1 MKGDFSHNYF
11 TDMEDFAKLALEL
24 IEANKISSTEIG
36 DVLGKTGQIEGVKCL
51 NKGLFKVGEVAFIY
65 AINNSNYEV
74 HKQLAEKDIRD
85 KILFVYNVNCDR
97 AIFGDLVSKY
107 IMLYKR
113 AKAIVINGKLRDAH
127 TLIKENYPIWCEDVS
142 PIGCVNKPNGI
153 DLTPQQY
160 EELRTKFEGAI
171 MVCDD
176 SGVVMI
182 PKNQINERL
191 ITKLEFIEFQEDIWF
206 YCMDTLKMST
216 YDIVCKKKYLEGNL
230 LDRKLLEKLNEFQ
243 KDH

>member
-1 MKGDFSHNYF
+1 
-11 TDMEDFAKLALEL
+11 MENIKQQALEL
-24 IEANKISSTEIG
+24 IEANRISSTEIG
-36 DVLGKTGQIEGVKCL
+36 DVLGKTGQIEDVKAL
-51 NKGLFKVGEVAFIY
+51 NKGMFKAGEVAFIY

-74 HKQLAEKDIRD
+74 HKQLAEKDIKD

-97 AIFGDLVSKY
+97 AVFGDLVSKY

-142 PIGCVNKPNGI
+142 PIGCVNKINGE
-153 DLTPQQY
+153 DLTPDLY
-160 EELRTKFEGAI
+160 EELRAKYEGSI

-182 PKNQINERL
+182 PKERIDEKL

-216 YDIVCKKKYLEGNL
+216 YDIVCKKKYLEGDLLDKNL
-230 LDRKLLEKLNEFQ
+230 LDKLNEFQ
-243 KDH
+243 KNL

>member
-1 MKGDFSHNYF
+1 
-11 TDMEDFAKLALEL
+11 MEILKKAIDL

-36 DVLGKTGQIEGVKCL
+36 DVLGKTGQIEGVHAL
-51 NKGLFKVGEVAFIY
+51 NRRHFEVGEVAFIY

-74 HKQLAEKDIRD
+74 HRQLAEKDIKG

-107 IMLYKR
+107 IMLYKG

-127 TLIKENYPIWCEDVS
+127 TLIKEDYPIWLEDVS
-142 PIGCVNKPNGI
+142 PIGCVNRINGE
-153 DLTPQQY
+153 DLSAEEY
-160 EELRTKFEGAI
+160 ERLREKYEGNI

-182 PKNQINERL
+182 PKEKIDEQLLSR
-191 ITKLEFIEFQEDIWF
+191 LEFIEFQEDIWF
-206 YCMDTLKMST
+206 YCVDTLKMST
-216 YDIVCKKKYLEGNL
+216 FDTVCKKEYLKGNL
-230 LDRKLLEKLNEFQ
+230 IDKWRLEKLSELQ
-243 KDH
+243 KNM

>member
-1 MKGDFSHNYF
+1 MSVNYL
-11 TDMEDFAKLALEL
+11 EDALSL
-24 IEANKISSTEIG
+24 IEANKISTTEVG
-36 DVLGKTGQIEGVKCL
+36 DVLGKTGQIEGVHAL
-51 NKGLFKVGEVAFIY
+51 NQGMFKVGEVKFIY

-74 HKQLAEKDIRD
+74 HKQLAESDDIKD

-127 TLIKENYPIWCEDVS
+127 TLIKEKYPIWLQDVS
-142 PIGCVNKPNGI
+142 PIGCVNRVNGPEI
-153 DLTPQQY
+153 DPKLY
-160 EELRTKFEGAI
+160 EELKEKYDGSI

-182 PKNQINERL
+182 SKDKIDAKL
-191 ITKLEFIEFQEDIWF
+191 ITKLNFIEFQEDIWF
-206 YCMDTLKMST
+206 YCVDTLKMST
-216 YDIVCKKKYLEGNL
+216 LDTVCNKKYLDGDL
-230 LDRKLLEKLNEFQ
+230 LDKRMLDKLNEFQ
-243 KDH
+243 KNM